1 MIIQRLWSVQVVD
14 SESSGLSV
22 ADKAEFWEAFSL
34 FDKNGDGTISILEL
48 GTVMRSLGQNP
59 TDEELQDMIKCVDE
73 DGNGE
78 IDFEEFLTM
87 MAKKLRD
94 IDIDEEIRDAF
105 RVFDKEGKGSIT
117 SKELKYVLTTYGDT
131 LPDEEVQEML
141 SEADTDGDGSINY
154 SEFVKNMSIDS
165 LLKKS

>member
-1 MIIQRLWSVQVVD
+1 M
-14 SESSGLSV
+14 SSGLS
-22 ADKAEFWEAFSL
+22 DEDIAEFWEAFSL
-34 FDKNGDGTISILEL
+34 FDKNGDGTISIWEL

-59 TDEELQDMIKCVDE
+59 TDEELQDMIKGVDE

-105 RVFDKEGKGSIT
+105 RVFDKDGKGSIST
-117 SKELKYVLTTYGDT
+117 KELKYVLTTYGDT

-141 SEADTDGDGSINY
+141 GKADKDGDGSVNY